1 MRPGFAAV
9 VALAAAVLGGL
20 VAFGVG
26 AFSGGDD
33 KRGSRTVYVS
43 VPLAGGGGQQQTVSG
58 VPELGNG
65 FDPAA
70 IYARRSRG
78 VVTIY
83 ADLGGD
89 GASQGSGFVVD
100 ARGTILTNAHVI
112 TTAGEMPP
120 PVRRAARVFVEF
132 KDGERVPARIV
143 GFDLF
148 ADVGVLSVDPKL
160 HALAPLPLGDSA
172 RVVVGTPVA
181 AIGSPFGNQTSL
193 AVGVVSA
200 TGRSIPSLTSDYAV
214 ADAIQ
219 TDAPINRGNSGGPL
233 LDAGGRVIGINAQIR
248 SSSGLAEG
256 VGFAIPINVARRSLG
271 QLVATG
277 RVAYAYIGVKTQD
290 VTPGLGRRFALGAQR
305 GALVVDVTTSSP
317 AAHAGLRGGDRS
329 ERYNGLSVTLGGDVI
344 VRIGDR
350 PIRSSEDVSRIVTG
364 ELLPGQRV
372 RFTIVR
378 GKQRRTVQ
386 VTLAERP
393 LNTSE

>member
-1 MRPGFAAV
+1 
-9 VALAAAVLGGL
+9 
-20 VAFGVG
+20 
-26 AFSGGDD
+26 
-33 KRGSRTVYVS
+33 
-43 VPLAGGGGQQQTVSG
+43 
-58 VPELGNG
+58 
-65 FDPAA
+65 
-70 IYARRSRG
+70 
-78 VVTIY
+78 
-83 ADLGGD
+83 
-89 GASQGSGFVVD
+89 
-100 ARGTILTNAHVI
+100 
-112 TTAGEMPP
+112 
-120 PVRRAARVFVEF
+120 
-132 KDGERVPARIV
+132 
-143 GFDLF
+143 
-148 ADVGVLSVDPKL
+148 
-160 HALAPLPLGDSA
+160 
-172 RVVVGTPVA
+172 VVGTPVA

-233 LDAGGRVIGINAQIR
+233 LDAAGRVIGINAQIR
-248 SSSGLAEG
+248 SNSGTAEG

-290 VTPGLGRRFALGAQR
+290 VTPGLGRRFALGVQR
-305 GALVVDVTTSSP
+305 GALVVDVTTDSP
-317 AAHAGLRGGDRS
+317 AARAGLRGGDRS

-344 VRIGDR
+344 VRIGER

-378 GKQRRTVQ
+378 GKERRTVQ

-393 LNTSE
+393 LTTSE